1 MKKTMTSV
9 IFLMT
14 GVVAVSLGAACSNQT
29 SQPTGGNVANTNSA
43 ATVKVEPAMPP
54 SDKGDHV
61 ATGGDLAFMTDAAA
75 GNMAEVELGKL
86 AETHGLSKEVKAF
99 GARMVADHSKAG
111 EELKGLA
118 AQKKVTAPPEM
129 TPKQKETM
137 TKLSKLNGAEFDR
150 AYVMDM
156 VEDHEK
162 DVTAFEATA
171 KTATDQDVK
180 NFAAKTLPVLKEH
193 LQMIREMSGKMGAKP
208 K

>member
-1 MKKTMTSV
+1 MKKTTRVVTLIATSAA
-9 IFLMT
+9 
-14 GVVAVSLGAACSNQT
+14 AVLLCAACS
-29 SQPTGGNVANTNSA
+29 SQPSPSGGNVPNTNSA

-61 ATGGDLAFMTDAAA
+61 ATGGDLSFMNEAAA

-111 EELKGLA
+111 EALKGLA

-171 KTATDQDVK
+171 QGATDQDVK

-193 LQMIREMSGKMGAKP
+193 LKMIREINGKMGAKP